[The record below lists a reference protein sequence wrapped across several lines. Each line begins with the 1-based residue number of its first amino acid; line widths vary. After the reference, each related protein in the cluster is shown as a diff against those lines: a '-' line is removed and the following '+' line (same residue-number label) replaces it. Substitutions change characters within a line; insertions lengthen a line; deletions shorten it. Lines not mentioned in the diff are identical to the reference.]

1 MPIDFP
7 APPAPGRRR
16 PFELSGR
23 AVLFGMIG
31 FFVVVAGANGVMM
44 VSAIRTMPGA
54 DVKSAYETSQRFNSE
69 IARMQAQ
76 AARGWQAQTEIA
88 RAGTDAIVSLSLTD
102 KTGAAVTGL
111 TVEAKLQH
119 PATRQQDRDVT
130 LSETAPGHYG
140 AAVPKLHA
148 GAWTLVVEAKRDRD
162 LVFSSRSRIML
173 KE

>member
-7 APPAPGRRR
+7 APPAPARRR

-31 FFVVVAGANGVMM
+31 FFIVVAGVNGVMM

-76 AARGWQAQTEIA
+76 AARGWLAQTEIV
-88 RAGTDAIVSLSLTD
+88 RAGADTVVSLALKD
-102 KTGAAVTGL
+102 KAGTAVTGL
-111 TVEAKLQH
+111 AVEAKLQH

-130 LSETAPGHYG
+130 LTETAPGQYS
-140 AAVPKLHA
+140 ATVPALHA
-148 GAWTLVVEAKRDRD
+148 GAWTLVVEATHGGDA
-162 LVFSSRSRIML
+162 VFSSRSRIML
-173 KE
+173 KD